1 MRKIGIIVAVL
12 ALSVGTW
19 FFIQKTSDKGAENP
33 TTSENASSSP
43 TTPDPAANPAQG
55 SSSESSSPSET
66 SDSKADSGAN
76 PAADAATGTA
86 AGTTA
91 AAVTG
96 VGPGAGTA
104 PSQTDSSEN
113 SNLSARKE
121 VIPAKESAPTG
132 PAPKNPLAA
141 APAKI
146 SDSRKTSAPA
156 APAAKPE
163 PAKNCFTF
171 EYRHQEAAKSKDIE
185 SFLDFS
191 NAFPLAA
198 DNVNKKSI
206 CVKVN
211 QKPVEFQVLKLKGK
225 EEIVIGPVVGPES
238 IIRVSYCTG
247 VAQCRESCI
256 PQKKRFMDDLL
267 SDAHADDFQDSWGKA
282 GADSNSQELKAKTKE
297 LQSLA
302 RTNSGLN
309 DRAMMRDWNT
319 LQKQEW
325 TCNQK

>member
-1 MRKIGIIVAVL
+1 MRKIGIIAAVL

-19 FFIQKTSDKGAENP
+19 FFMQKTEDKSNTG
-33 TTSENASSSP
+33 TSSEPAAPSSP
-43 TTPDPAANPAQG
+43 TAESKSTIPSESEATTENPANG
-55 SSSESSSPSET
+55 TSET
-66 SDSKADSGAN
+66 SEVGTAGASAGVAAIPSNSEPGAN
-76 PAADAATGTA
+76 LNPSIAPAIKEASASKESLPRIAAPGSTA
-86 AGTTA
+86 
-91 AAVTG
+91 
-96 VGPGAGTA
+96 
-104 PSQTDSSEN
+104 
-113 SNLSARKE
+113 
-121 VIPAKESAPTG
+121 ESAPVAS
-132 PAPKNPLAA
+132 APSKA
-141 APAKI
+141 APIKKTAPVAK
-146 SDSRKTSAPA
+146 SET
-156 APAAKPE
+156 
-163 PAKNCFTF
+163 AKNCYTF
-171 EYRHQEAAKSKDIE
+171 EYRHQESAKSKDIE

-191 NAFPLAA
+191 NAFPVAA
-198 DNVNKKSI
+198 ENVNKKSI

-225 EEIVIGPVVGPES
+225 KEIVIGPVVGPES

-247 VAQCRESCI
+247 AAQCRESCI